1 MIIHLMTLND
11 AVVTFDSMEG
21 SLDQFVF
28 VSFVLSWVQYQ
39 YDTNK
44 KKVKSK
50 KK

>member
-11 AVVTFDSMEG
+11 AVVIFDSMEG

-28 VSFVLSWVQYQ
+28 VSFVLSYQ

-44 KKVKSK
+44 KRVKSK
-50 KK
+50 